1 MLTFEKCFEIF
12 LKHTGYAFD
21 SKYFA
26 LNLYI
31 FTSLTNKCLLLSLQ
45 CRLKQNFFPCPV
57 KLIEYLAS
65 ASNLCVGP

>member
-26 LNLYI
+26 LNLYS

-45 CRLKQNFFPCPV
+45 CRLKQNFFLV
-57 KLIEYLAS
+57 Q
-65 ASNLCVGP
+65 